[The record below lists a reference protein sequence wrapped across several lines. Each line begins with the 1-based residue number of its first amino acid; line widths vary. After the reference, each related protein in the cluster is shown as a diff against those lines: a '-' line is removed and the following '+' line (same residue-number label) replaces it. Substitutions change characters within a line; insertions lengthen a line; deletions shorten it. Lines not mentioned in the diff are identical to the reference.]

1 MSLFKKKEKKPVA
14 SVPVEVS
21 TPKEET
27 NAVDTQYIN
36 TKYNEIL
43 AAESAI
49 SSEIT
54 SIKDSFNEVM
64 SDVDNLTG
72 AIETSHESINNTAD
86 IASNFQNVKDNIINS
101 VSEAQT
107 EIDVL
112 KDSSKQAVESYETM
126 NQTFDALQLAVDDI
140 KKCMTG
146 IVAVANQTNLLSL
159 NASIEAARAG
169 EAGKGFAIVA
179 DQVRQLSDEIK
190 KLTDD
195 VERSIKSVESSTVEL
210 NESIQSS
217 KDAVV
222 NSSANVDVTYDIVNK
237 VKTSANE
244 INEVYLSICSSI
256 DESRQGINN
265 IDDLVNSS
273 RATYDKVY
281 SSIDAINEHSN
292 VKGAIYEDMYNT
304 LNLEAFAEEP
314 AVEDAAEVEE
324 VTE

>member
-1 MSLFKKKEKKPVA
+1 MSLFKKNKKKEEAPVA
-14 SVPVEVS
+14 TVVE
-21 TPKEET
+21 TKEET
-27 NAVDTQYIN
+27 TGVDTQYVS
-36 TKYNEIL
+36 TKYNEII
-43 AAESAI
+43 AEESAI
-49 SSEIT
+49 SSEIS
-54 SIKDSFNEVM
+54 SIKDNFNEVM
-64 SDVDNLTG
+64 SDVDSLAN
-72 AIETSHESINNTAD
+72 AIETSHESINNTAE
-86 IASNFQNVKDNIINS
+86 IASNIQTVKDNIINS
-101 VSEAQT
+101 VSDAQA

-140 KKCMTG
+140 KKCMIG

-195 VERSIKSVESSTVEL
+195 VERSIRSVESSTVEL

-217 KDAVV
+217 KDAVL

-237 VKTSANE
+237 VKSTASE
-244 INEVYLSICSSI
+244 INDVYLSICTSI

-292 VKGAIYEDMYNT
+292 AKGAIYEDIYNT
-304 LNLEAFAEEP
+304 LNLEEFAKDS
-314 AVEDAAEVEE
+314 VSED
-324 VTE
+324 